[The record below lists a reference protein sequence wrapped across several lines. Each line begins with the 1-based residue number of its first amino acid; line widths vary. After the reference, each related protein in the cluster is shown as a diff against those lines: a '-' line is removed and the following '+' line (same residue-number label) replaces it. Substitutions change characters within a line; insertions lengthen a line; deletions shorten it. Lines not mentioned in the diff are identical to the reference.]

1 MKYFPF
7 EITLSEK
14 VGTSLYFSFR
24 ISRLLAFLDS
34 TKKCIKK
41 KWKSVDQGMSI
52 LEIWEI
58 NGIIVQPK
66 NHLQFIDGTKDSS
79 YNKVNVRFNKT
90 WENARI

>member
-1 MKYFPF
+1 MIKKTLRNCLGPNIVVGKRADSERNIFYF

-41 KWKSVDQGMSI
+41 VKLCRSGHEHSKI
-52 LEIWEI
+52 LRNQWHHSTTQKPLA
-58 NGIIVQPK
+58 V
-66 NHLQFIDGTKDSS
+66 
-79 YNKVNVRFNKT
+79 Y
-90 WENARI
+90 